1 MKKIIIALITV
12 CLALDAQG
20 IKMKDTVFREY
31 DIRGKV
37 DGELCIDDMYQL
49 GLAIAY
55 FFKTQD
61 PTLTSI
67 AIGMDGRTHSPIIK
81 DEISRAFIDSGID
94 VIFIGTCT
102 TPVLYFALYNLPVD
116 GGLMITAS
124 HNPKEY
130 NGIKLCLG
138 KVSVW
143 GLQVQEI
150 KTLFKAHKKI
160 ETSQKG
166 TIKDHPLIPTY
177 IDWLVDHFADLKN
190 MKLSAVVDCGNGAAG
205 TVLPELIKRM
215 GWQHVSL
222 LYEEVDGT
230 YPNHEAHPTEIENMR
245 DVQKVL
251 EDTDIEIGI
260 GLDGDCDRMV
270 PMTKS
275 GFLVP
280 GDQLLALFS
289 REMLKKHPGAGVVF
303 GVKSSQGL
311 IDLLT
316 MWGAQPWMSPTGH
329 AIIKDQMRK
338 HGALLG
344 GELSC
349 HFFFN
354 DEYFGYDDGI
364 YAMMRLFDMLIK
376 SGQSLDQLLTVF
388 PKKIS
393 TPEYLIPCDD
403 NCKSAIADEIKKSFL
418 QEKDAQLITI
428 DGVRAVFD
436 YGWGIVRASNTSPK
450 LTVRFESDSQEGLRR
465 IKELFIEKLSPFFDR
480 TTLQRIFAAGEA

>member
-1 MKKIIIALITV
+1 MKLHEVKM
-12 CLALDAQG
+12 QG
-20 IKMKDTVFREY
+20 IGMKDTVFREY

-49 GLAIAY
+49 GQAIAY
-55 FFKTQD
+55 FFKKQN

-67 AIGMDGRTHSPIIK
+67 ALGMDGRTHSLIIK
-81 DEISRAFIDSGID
+81 DEISRAFIDSGIS

-102 TPVLYFALYNLPVD
+102 TPVLYFGLYNLPVD

-130 NGIKLCLG
+130 NGIKLCLD

-143 GLQVQEI
+143 GLEVQEI
-150 KTLFKAHKKI
+150 KRLFKEHKRI
-160 ETSQKG
+160 EASQKG
-166 TIKDHPLIPTY
+166 TYRELPLIPVY
-177 IDWLVDHFADLKN
+177 INWLADHFADLKH
-190 MKLSAVVDCGNGAAG
+190 MKLSAVIDCGNGAAG

-215 GWQHVSL
+215 DWQHVSL

-230 YPNHEAHPTEIENMR
+230 YPNHEANPTEIENMR
-245 DVQKVL
+245 DVQKML
-251 EDTDIEIGI
+251 RETDIKIGI

-270 PMTKS
+270 PMTKL

-280 GDQLLALFS
+280 GDQLLLLFS
-289 REMLKKHPGAGVVF
+289 REMLKKYPGAGVVF

-316 MWGAQPWMSPTGH
+316 AWGAQPWMSPTGH

-338 HGALLG
+338 YGALLG

-364 YAMMRLFDMLIK
+364 YAMMRLFRMLIK

-388 PKKIS
+388 PEKIS
-393 TPEYLIPCDD
+393 TPEYLIPCED
-403 NCKSAIADEIKKSFL
+403 NRKGAIMKEIKKSFL
-418 QEKDAQLITI
+418 QEKDMQLITI
-428 DGVRAVFD
+428 DGVRAVLD
-436 YGWGIVRASNTSPK
+436 YGWGIVRASNTAPK
-450 LTVRFESDSQEGLRR
+450 LTIRFESDNQEGLQN
-465 IKELFIEKLSPFFDR
+465 IKKLFIEKLSPFFDR
-480 TTLQRIFAAGEA
+480 SALQRIFAIGKV